1 MYTKQIEK
9 TTYGGDKKTV
19 TVINYAKIAWHS
31 SFAILAIIL
40 IAGSLGVVDAGE
52 RGVKVR
58 MGNVVG
64 MVEPGVYMKLPFFET
79 VKKMNVRTQSVI
91 YEKEN
96 PLTSA
101 SSDLQDVKI
110 ASVTNYHVDPSK
122 VVDLYLQYRD
132 VSSFEKNVIRPAV
145 RDTVKATASQFS
157 ASELVTKRAD
167 FASAVATKL
176 NERLSNKFIV
186 VEQSNI
192 TNFEFSPSF
201 SAAIE
206 AKVTAVQNAEAAK
219 NKLEQVKYEAEQQ
232 IVTAKATAEAQE
244 ISARAL
250 EAQGGKAY
258 VELEAVKKW
267 NGVLPTQMIPGQTV
281 PFINLSR

>member
-1 MYTKQIEK
+1 MEDSDAKFIGK
-9 TTYGGDKKTV
+9 IIKWGIIGIIALV
-19 TVINYAKIAWHS
+19 VI
-31 SFAILAIIL
+31 F
-40 IAGSLGVVDAGE
+40 GSWGIVDAGE
-52 RGVKVR
+52 RGVR
-58 MGNVVG
+58 IRLGNVAG
-64 MVEPGVYMKLPFFET
+64 MVEPGFYMKIPLLEQ
-79 VKKMNVRTQSVI
+79 VRKINVRTQSVV

-101 SSDLQDVKI
+101 SADLQDVKI

-122 VVDLYLQYRD
+122 VMELYLQYKD
-132 VSSFEKNVIRPAV
+132 VATFEENVIRPAV

-157 ASELVTKRAD
+157 ASELVTKRAE

-176 NERLSNKFIV
+176 NERLVDKFIV

-232 IVTAKATAEAQE
+232 IVTAKATAEAQL

-267 NGVLPTQMIPGQTV
+267 NGVLPIQMIPGSSV
-281 PFINLSR
+281 PFINVNK